1 MFAVVRKLCLAFVL
15 VMIVLSTGAWQ
26 SNQVALAQSQGAGT
40 PETPLYPGFTWS
52 SLGAAT
58 QNIRTSAA
66 GDSIAVA
73 GQSYKAAEQFT
84 SDLPDAL
91 LAYYSNE
98 QLAKSGWASYDVAE
112 GSEGV
117 QHVFYHASGAFLSIN
132 FVPCTADP
140 TSTCVV
146 VWQGSQVRP
155 SAATPGK
162 TSVPGIVATAST
174 FGKTSPSNG
183 ATDISVSSVKLE
195 WESFTNVD
203 KYKYCINEG
212 SACAE
217 DDPDWTSTY
226 NKSVTFTNL
235 VANKTYYWQVKAT
248 TCETCVPK
256 TWVYANNGTVWKF
269 STKNS
274 TVTILGNAG
283 VGSATVTATTAGT
296 TTTQKVTADSTGAYS
311 LKVAYNWS
319 GTVTPSKTSY
329 LFTPPSVSFTNLT
342 ASQTIQNFSA
352 QLVYTISGNV
362 GVAGATLSY
371 VNGTPLSVLSDAA
384 GNYSIVVPVGW
395 TGTVTPSKTSYIFS
409 PASKSYTS
417 LGANQAAQN
426 YTATFF
432 TFNITGKAGAA
443 GVTLTYD
450 NGGPQFTTSDAAG
463 NYAIAVPQAWSGTI
477 TPHLIGFSFS
487 PASRHYDP
495 VQASVSGQDYT
506 AAACPSCADKDTT
519 GVFRPS
525 NGLLYLKNLNITGF
539 ADVGINYGLAGD
551 YPVVGDWD
559 GNGTA
564 TIGIYRAGSFY
575 LRNSN
580 TVGFADLVFAFGLP
594 GDQPVAG
601 DWDGNGTD
609 TIGIYRPSTG
619 LFLLRNDNSAGNP
632 DLTFQLGNPGDVGIA
647 GDWNGDGT
655 DTTGVFRPSN
665 GYIFL
670 KNANTSGI
678 ADVAL
683 NYGVPG
689 DKPIMGDWDG
699 NGTDTIGVYRG
710 NNFYLRNSNTVGFAD
725 ITFAL
730 GNPGD
735 MPIAGNWDNR
745 P

>member
-1 MFAVVRKLCLAFVL
+1 MLAVVRKLCLAFVL
-15 VMIVLSTGAWQ
+15 VLIVLSTGAWQ

-52 SLGAAT
+52 NLGDST
-58 QNIRTSAA
+58 QNIRTSPA

-84 SDLPDAL
+84 SVLPEAL

-98 QLAKSGWASYDVAE
+98 QLAKSGWESYDVVQ
-112 GSEGV
+112 GPGGV
-117 QHVFYHASGAFLSIN
+117 QHVFSHASGAFLSVN

-146 VWQGSQVRP
+146 VWQGDQVQS
-155 SAATPGK
+155 SAATPGQ
-162 TSVPGIVATAST
+162 TSVPGVIATAST
-174 FGKTSPSNG
+174 FGKTSPANG
-183 ATDISVSSVKLE
+183 ATDVSVSSVTLS

-217 DDPDWTSTY
+217 DDPDWTSSY
-226 NKSVTFTNL
+226 DRSVTLTNL
-235 VANKTYYWQVKAT
+235 VTNKTYYWQVKAT

-256 TWVYANNGTVWKF
+256 DWTYADNGTAWKF
-269 STKNS
+269 STRV
-274 TVTILGNAG
+274 TAPVTILGNAG
-283 VGSATVTATTAGT
+283 VGSARLSYTDGTA
-296 TTTQKVTADSTGAYS
+296 KSVTADSTGAYS
-311 LKVAYNWS
+311 IRVPSGWT

-329 LFTPPSVSFTNLT
+329 LFTPASASFTNLT
-342 ASQTIQNFSA
+342 ATQTIQNFTA
-352 QLVYTISGNV
+352 ILIYTISGNV

-371 VNGTPLSVLSDAA
+371 VNGTPLSVVSDAA
-384 GNYSIVVPVGW
+384 GNYSIAVPAGW
-395 TGTVTPSKTSYIFS
+395 TGTVTPSKTSYTFS
-409 PASKSYTS
+409 PASKTYTN

-426 YTATFF
+426 YIATFI
-432 TFNITGKAGAA
+432 TYTITGTAGGA

-450 NGGPQFTTSDAAG
+450 NGGPQFTTSDAGG
-463 NYAIAVPQAWSGTI
+463 NYSITVPQTWTGDVK
-477 TPHLIGFSFS
+477 PYKIGFSFS
-487 PASRHYDP
+487 PASRHYDN
-495 VQASVSGQDYT
+495 VQANFAAQNYSM
-506 AAACPSCADKDTT
+506 AACPSCADLDTT

-539 ADVGINYGLAGD
+539 ADVAINYGLAGD

-559 GNGTA
+559 GNGNA
-564 TIGIYRAGSFY
+564 TLGIYRNGYFY

-580 TVGFADLVFAFGLP
+580 TIGFADIVFAFGQA

-609 TIGIYRPSTG
+609 TVGVFRPSTAQ
-619 LFLLRNDNSAGNP
+619 FFLRNSNSEGTP
-632 DLTFQLGNPGDVGIA
+632 DLSFALGNPGDVAIA
-647 GDWNGDGT
+647 GDWTNKGY
-655 DTTGVFRPSN
+655 DTTGVFRPAN
-665 GYIFL
+665 GLIYL
-670 KNANTSGI
+670 KNTNTSGI
-678 ADVAL
+678 ADIAL
-683 NYGVPG
+683 NYGLAG
-689 DKPIMGDWDG
+689 DKPITGDWDN

-710 NNFYLRNSNTVGFAD
+710 NVFFLRNSNTVGFAD
-725 ITFAL
+725 LTFAL

-735 MPIAGNWDNR
+735 MPIAGDWDSL